1 MSKISKHTLATILI
15 QAILLTSFSPR
26 GPYEGLRGLYEGLRA
41 PYEGLSCL
49 AYLFPERLWAF
60 LELSSNNIFSVWDLS
75 ERRIIGAGA
84 LQGYQTP
91 ISKINKHSLAT
102 IAIQAVLLTRPLRGS
117 ERSLRGFEW
126 SGLFGPW
133 TFQERI
139 FSVPELSRNDIFSVR
154 DFNEHRIIGA
164 GALQGDKPEKQTCA
178 SYDS

>member
-102 IAIQAVLLTRPLRGS
+102 IAIQAVLLTSLRPSWPYDGLRGPY
-117 ERSLRGFEW
+117 EGLRGLYEAL
-126 SGLFGPW
+126 SGLVYL
-133 TFQERI
+133 
-139 FSVPELSRNDIFSVR
+139 VPELSRNDFFRFLNFPGTIFFRYEILANS
-154 DFNEHRIIGA
+154 E
-164 GALQGDKPEKQTCA
+164 
-178 SYDS
+178 